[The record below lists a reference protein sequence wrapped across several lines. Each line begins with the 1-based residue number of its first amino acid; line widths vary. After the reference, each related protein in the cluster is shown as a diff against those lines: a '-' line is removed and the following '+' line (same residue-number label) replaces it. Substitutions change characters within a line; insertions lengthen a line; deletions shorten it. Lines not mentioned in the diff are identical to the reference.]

1 MQTLVSNL
9 FSLGEKQWIAET
21 SAVPIKTG
29 GTCFEVETE
38 VKWCPETDEIFYRKP
53 RNTSLLEEE
62 WAEVTEHSD
71 LYKRL
76 LANFRRKHTQNSNQ
90 QTKRRTS
97 WTIIHE

>member
-1 MQTLVSNL
+1 MKTLISNL
-9 FSLGEKQWIAET
+9 FSPSKKKWITET

-38 VKWCPETDEIFYRKP
+38 VKWCPETNEIFYRKP
-53 RNTSLLEEE
+53 QSTSFFEEE
-62 WAEVTEHSD
+62 WAQITEHSD

-76 LANFRRKHTQNSNQ
+76 LANFRRKHIQNPNQ

-97 WTIIHE
+97 WTKIHE